1 MSKDGQNQERP
12 SETCSIRSNDV
23 LEHGRQ
29 LRGWRLE
36 CVQLSAG
43 AFDGITCELQLDHFQ
58 IIRERTNQAL
68 IKRGASWPDSIVL
81 SLPLDASG
89 QGWLGGHQ
97 LPAGATLL
105 SDGNNLPELRT
116 PTRLDL
122 ICVAFSRRWFTI
134 RVIEAG
140 YLRLAEHVWRLE
152 RFSIPEQHRLALC
165 ALLLS
170 IFEEVERQ
178 PSILVHAASREA
190 LEDTLLETLLAG
202 LAESVLVTLAEDT
215 PRKQLADQV
224 RYLMLKDPSEAPNL
238 AEICRRLSI
247 SRAHLQN
254 CFQLSYGVTATQMIR
269 AARLHGV
276 RSELRDAR
284 LSGRQV
290 SIGDVAA
297 RWGFWHWSR
306 FTADYRRQFGELPSV
321 TVRPARLS
329 QSRQFKGGRS
339 DSG

>member
-1 MSKDGQNQERP
+1 MPKDGLLQVGPAQTRTIH
-12 SETCSIRSNDV
+12 SSDV
-23 LEHGRQ
+23 LEHGQR

-36 CVQLSAG
+36 CVQLSPG
-43 AFDGITCELQLDHFQ
+43 VFDGSTSELQLDHFQ

-68 IKRGASWPDSIVL
+68 IKRGVSWPDSIVL
-81 SLPLDASG
+81 SLPLEASG
-89 QGWLGGHQ
+89 QAWLGGHQ

-105 SDGNNLPELRT
+105 SDGNDLPELRT
-116 PTRLDL
+116 PTQLDL

-140 YLRLAEHVWRLE
+140 YPQLADHVWRLE
-152 RFSIPEQHRLALC
+152 RFAFPEQHRLALC
-165 ALLLS
+165 ALLIS

-178 PSILVHAASREA
+178 PSILVHASSREA
-190 LEDTLLETLLAG
+190 LEDALLETLLSG

-224 RYLMLKDPSEAPNL
+224 RYLMLRDPSEAPNL
-238 AEICRRLSI
+238 AEICRKLSI

-276 RSELRDAR
+276 RRELRDAR
-284 LSGRQV
+284 LSNHQV
-290 SIGDVAA
+290 SIGDIAA

-321 TVRPARLS
+321 TVRSLRSS
-329 QSRQFKGGRS
+329 QSRQI
-339 DSG
+339 

>member
-1 MSKDGQNQERP
+1 MPKNGLIEVGPAQ
-12 SETCSIRSNDV
+12 TCTIHSSDV
-23 LEHGRQ
+23 LEHGQ
-29 LRGWRLE
+29 HLRGWRLE
-36 CVQLSAG
+36 CVQLSPG
-43 AFDGITCELQLDHFQ
+43 AFDGSTSELQLDHFQ

-68 IKRGASWPDSIVL
+68 IKRGVSWPDSIVL
-81 SLPLDASG
+81 SLPLEASG
-89 QGWLGGHQ
+89 QGWLAGHQ
-97 LPAGATLL
+97 LPAKATLL
-105 SDGNNLPELRT
+105 SDGNDLPELRT

-140 YLRLAEHVWRLE
+140 YQRLAEHVWRLE
-152 RFSIPEQHRLALC
+152 RFAIPEEHRQALC
-165 ALLLS
+165 TLLLS

-178 PSILVHAASREA
+178 PSILVHAASRES
-190 LEDTLLETLLAG
+190 LEDALLDTLLAG

-224 RYLMLKDPSEAPNL
+224 RYMMLKDPSEAPNL
-238 AEICRRLSI
+238 AEICRKLAI

-254 CFQLSYGVTATQMIR
+254 CFQLSYGVTATQMMR

-276 RSELRDAR
+276 RRELRDAR
-284 LSGRQV
+284 LAGRQV

-329 QSRQFKGGRS
+329 QSR
-339 DSG
+339 